1 MSVRLPLYKQI
12 FIAALLVAV
21 FSVGANQAKAAT
33 VRTLTNRPAQLVIPT
48 TGEVLSLFDG
58 KFRGGASVAVTDLG
72 GNGDEEFIIG
82 AGSNGGPQVEIY
94 DSARQKVRSF
104 FVFDK
109 KTKAG
114 INIAAGD
121 IDGDGK
127 AEIVVVPNLG
137 YAPTVEIY
145 DGNGKLKNQFYAF
158 EKSYSGGVRV
168 AVLPARDGQAGKIVA
183 ASGLGREMEIRIF
196 DMSGKQ
202 AIASYFPYGKKI
214 GDGVTIAAGFSNVL
228 GEDAVVIG
236 APAGHK
242 PSVRVYGLTTKK
254 IQRYFLAYAERMTAG
269 VWVGF
274 KNDLIVTGP
283 NLGGGPDVRTYD
295 LNTSTLQQQ
304 VSVFESK
311 YRGGVR
317 VALTST
323 GAPVVTSSSQPD
335 DQVVGAGKG
344 KRIEIDLSEQKLK
357 MIENGKVISIRSI
370 SSGKASM
377 PTPVGE
383 FKTRNKIVTAYSK
396 PYALYMEYW
405 MAFSA
410 DGSYGLHSLPYWKTK
425 TGRIYEG
432 ASHIGTPVSHGCI
445 RQTLA
450 EAKSLYEWAPVGTPV
465 IIQK

>member
-1 MSVRLPLYKQI
+1 MTPVLHKKIL
-12 FIAALLVAV
+12 FTALLGVAFV
-21 FSVGANQAKAAT
+21 VAAKPVEAGT
-33 VRTLTNRPAQLVIPT
+33 VNALTNRPAQLTIPT
-48 TGEVLSLFDG
+48 TGDVVSLFDG

-72 GNGDEEFIIG
+72 GNGDEEFIVG

-94 DSARQKVRSF
+94 NTDRKKVRAF
-104 FVFDK
+104 FVFDR

-114 INIAAGD
+114 VNIAAGD
-121 IDGDGK
+121 LDGDGK
-127 AEIVVVPNLG
+127 AEIVVAPHLG
-137 YAPTVEIY
+137 YKPTIEVY
-145 DGNGKLKNQFYAF
+145 DGNGKLKKQFYAF
-158 EKSYSGGVRV
+158 EKNYSGGVRV
-168 AVLPARDGQAGKIVA
+168 AVLPFVNGQPGQIIA
-183 ASGLGREMEIRIF
+183 ASGLGREMEIRFF
-196 DMSGKQ
+196 DLNGKQ
-202 AIASYFPYGKKI
+202 TQTSLFPYGKKI
-214 GDGVTIAAGFSNVL
+214 GEGVTIAAGFSTIL

-236 APAGHK
+236 APSGHK
-242 PSVRVYGLTTKK
+242 PSVRVYGLESKK
-254 IQRYFLAYAERMTAG
+254 IQRYFLAYGEKMKSG

-317 VALTST
+317 VALTSA

-377 PTPVGE
+377 PTPTGE
-383 FKTRNKIVTAYSK
+383 FKTRNKIVSAYSK
-396 PYALYMEYW
+396 PYDLYMEYW
-405 MAFSA
+405 MAFST

-425 TGRIYEG
+425 NGGRYYEG

-450 EAKSLYEWAPVGTPV
+450 EAKSLYDWAPVGTPV
-465 IIQK
+465 KIQK